1 MPVAPPPIW
10 DNQLCLSR
18 HWQMSPEGP
27 SHPSSESLEKREMW
41 SGWFLSLGGEIW
53 GNCFHWL
60 VLCYWMHN
68 LRSASSKVENKMH
81 IQCFIAFSLWN
92 QRPSSTHLCS
102 LPPSLDYQ
110 EIVRPFMDVTSWRV
124 VRAQSVWVGYLSL
137 LQLFAF
143 REKRWLE
150 QSTLL
155 KGQQNGTVFVQRP

>member
-1 MPVAPPPIW
+1 MTTNYVSPDVGKCPQKDKVIPVQ
-10 DNQLCLSR
+10 N
-18 HWQMSPEGP
+18 HW
-27 SHPSSESLEKREMW
+27 KRERCGMPSK

-60 VLCYWMHN
+60 LLFYWMQN
-68 LRSASSKVENKMH
+68 LRRASSKVVNKMYV
-81 IQCFIAFSLWN
+81 QCFIAFTLWN

-102 LPPSLDYQ
+102 LPPFLDYQ
-110 EIVRPFMDVTSWRV
+110 EIVRPLMDVTSWRV
-124 VRAQSVWVGYLSL
+124 VRVQSVWVGYLSL

-150 QSTLL
+150 QSILL